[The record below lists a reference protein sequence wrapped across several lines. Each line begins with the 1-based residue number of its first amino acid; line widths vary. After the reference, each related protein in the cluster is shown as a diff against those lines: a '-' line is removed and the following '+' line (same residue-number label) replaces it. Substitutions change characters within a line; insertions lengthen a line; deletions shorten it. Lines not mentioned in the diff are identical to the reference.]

1 MQEGHS
7 HWILDL
13 PMPLSWTLQTP
24 KSWELSIGC
33 LRCAPV
39 VCCYI
44 SPKWG
49 EETVTENTSV
59 RRRVA
64 KRGLCGSVPPL
75 CEMLNQA
82 VVRTHGRKGNP
93 ETLRTFRKEYLSSRW
108 MDASFQEI
116 SFAAF
121 GYRFFFSSW
130 KPCTTVFSYICAILP
145 DKHGGITKIQG
156 HRQIALCL
164 SSRQPSL
171 HNKMVQASQ
180 GSIVRNPPPHI
191 YIHIH
196 IYRIE
201 NTYITHTY
209 ICILYS
215 INMWNK

>member
-1 MQEGHS
+1 MWDYREMGSTQEGHS

-24 KSWELSIGC
+24 KSWELSICC

-64 KRGLCGSVPPL
+64 KRGLCGSAPTF
-75 CEMLNQA
+75 CEMLNQVA
-82 VVRTHGRKGNP
+82 VVKTHGRKGNP
-93 ETLRTFRKEYLSSRW
+93 ETLRTFRKDYLSSRW

-121 GYRFFFSSW
+121 GYRFF
-130 KPCTTVFSYICAILP
+130 
-145 DKHGGITKIQG
+145 
-156 HRQIALCL
+156 
-164 SSRQPSL
+164 SL
-171 HNKMVQASQ
+171 HESLAQQYFLTFVPFCQTSMV
-180 GSIVRNPPPHI
+180 V
-191 YIHIH
+191 
-196 IYRIE
+196 
-201 NTYITHTY
+201 
-209 ICILYS
+209 
-215 INMWNK
+215 